1 MLVLQWYV
9 ASTADVPRRA
19 LCVPCSRSLAAAFA
33 RRVAPAWM
41 QPQRQCEIGGA
52 RYAVVARILKGRIV
66 TSTVQGT
73 ARDSTPVWRRRTER
87 EEREGRAS
95 QGPAAPCSTQR
106 QKWTWKTCMRSPAKR
121 GYTEVHGPQACRV
134 HHSSRGDGSTPLK
147 RRLTCETTHGVV
159 DWPWSS
165 ERYIMPNRG
174 GAKKRPVNRHSGCG
188 ERWSPSTHQAVP
200 ALGSEK
206 VDQKHEA
213 KPSDAP
219 P

>member
-1 MLVLQWYV
+1 MR
-9 ASTADVPRRA
+9 DRRRM
-19 LCVPCSRSLAAAFA
+19 VRG
-33 RRVAPAWM
+33 
-41 QPQRQCEIGGA
+41 GGA
-52 RYAVVARILKGRIV
+52 HSKGRIV

-188 ERWSPSTHQAVP
+188 ERWSPSTHQAVRMQSRP
-200 ALGSEK
+200 RSVARKSTRSTKRSHPMRLLRL
-206 VDQKHEA
+206 
-213 KPSDAP
+213 P
-219 P
+219 